1 MTTIVEIDY
10 VGDSATLAVRA
21 HKVAH
26 KRLLTPALADNEFFS
41 SLMLAWDVVEHNF
54 VTEPRRELGR
64 MRSLYR
70 RDIGDYFIIN
80 GEQLSNVR
88 AALSYVFLTDR
99 ELPPLLTAAGLANIS
114 DDPREIPEDQIE
126 IYWDRI
132 TGENTRER
140 TFATITD
147 RVRIGRQF
155 LVKNAN
161 MLGFEF
167 LSDELSTEGY
177 WRLAQYTSMYWEE
190 SSTYGGL
197 NFLGWILNA
206 KLAVEPLWSN
216 DGENFIRYSL
226 VSRNRLLTVFSGVRA
241 AEVSTPLYFPTSR
254 VLLLYNVEENPDIDL
269 EKLREFFLTQAPI
282 NVVLHGISSLPVEFP
297 HDAPSLAGTIT
308 VARYT
313 ARAE

>member
-10 VGDSATLAVRA
+10 SGDSAELAFRA

-26 KRLLTPALADNEFFS
+26 RRLLTPALAENEFFS
-41 SLMLAWDVVEHNF
+41 SLMLAWDVIEHNF

-64 MRSLYR
+64 LRSLYR

-80 GEQLSNVR
+80 GDQLTDKR
-88 AALSYVFLTDR
+88 AELSYVFLTDR
-99 ELPPLLTAAGLANIS
+99 ELPPLLTAAGLSSID
-114 DDPREIPEDQIE
+114 DDPRDIPEDQIE

-132 TGENTRER
+132 TGENARER
-140 TFATITD
+140 TFATLKD

-190 SSTYGGL
+190 SSTYGGI
-197 NFLGWILNA
+197 NFLGWVLNA
-206 KLAVEPLWSN
+206 KLSVEPLWSN

-226 VSRNRLLTVFSGVRA
+226 VSRNRLLTVFSGVSA
-241 AEVSTPLYFPTSR
+241 AAVTTPLYFPTSR

-282 NVVLHGISSLPVEFP
+282 NVVLHGIASLPVEFP
-297 HDAPSLAGTIT
+297 HDAQTLVGTVT
-308 VARYT
+308 VSRYT
-313 ARAE
+313 AKAE

>member
-1 MTTIVEIDY
+1 MTTIVEVDY
-10 VGDSATLAVRA
+10 AGNSDDLVIRA
-21 HKVAH
+21 RKIAH
-26 KRLLTPALADNEFFS
+26 TRLLTPALAENEFFS
-41 SLMLAWDVVEHNF
+41 SLMLAWDVIEHNF

-64 MRSLYR
+64 VRSLYR
-70 RDIGDYFIIN
+70 RDIEDFFIVNGD
-80 GEQLSNVR
+80 QLENVR

-99 ELPPLLTAAGLANIS
+99 QLPPLLTAAGLANI
-114 DDPREIPEDQIE
+114 DADPRDIPEDQIE
-126 IYWDRI
+126 IYWDRL
-132 TGENTRER
+132 TGEDTRER
-140 TFATITD
+140 TFATVVD

-197 NFLGWILNA
+197 NFLGWVLNA

-226 VSRNRLLTVFSGVRA
+226 VSRNRLLTVFSGVNA
-241 AEVSTPLYFPTSR
+241 TAVTTPLYFPTSR

-269 EKLREFFLTQAPI
+269 NKLAEFFLTQAPI
-282 NVVLHGISSLPVEFP
+282 NVVLHGIAALPVEFP
-297 HDAPSLAGTIT
+297 YNAVTLAGTVT

-313 ARAE
+313 AKAE